1 MIRPTMS
8 TISSLIK
15 EIGDEQKLIAALE
28 DKFRAL
34 VTAEGLMAEMKQDL
48 PRIDWAIPNNQ
59 EFEMFAKEA
68 EILAKEIGLTA
79 IEISQSGFRLTGG
92 DNETVGENLVEVR
105 LSVGGSEAAVREFLA
120 DLVKMDR
127 LVVVKSVNVSSVP
140 KDRRQNEP
148 YQVRAAIGM
157 EIMYY

>member
-15 EIGDEQKLIAALE
+15 EIGDEQKLIAALD

-92 DNETVGENLVEVR
+92 DNETAGENLVEVR